1 VRTLRYTD
9 FDLRLERE
17 GSRYTVRV
25 LESPAGEASSSF
37 VLPFSADRIENL
49 ILKIGRRL
57 GGGVRRVHSD
67 EMEAARELGG
77 SLFEALFTGAV
88 RDCYTRSLDEVT
100 RNEGSGLRLRLRL
113 QDVPELAD
121 LPWEFLLDKSGGR
134 FLAQSAQTPVIRY
147 MEMPQSVRPV
157 TTTLPLRVLV
167 MISAPVDVPQLDLAK
182 ERDRLEQA
190 LAPLRDQGKVHVT
203 WQEDATLT
211 ALMRYLR
218 KETYHVFHFVGHG
231 AFDPKREV
239 GLLLLEDEK
248 ERSFPVESDRIGA
261 FLHDHPSLRL
271 AVLNSCEGAR
281 SSRNDPF
288 AGVAANLVR
297 QGIPAVVAMQFEISD
312 DAAITFSGEFYAA
325 LAEGLPV
332 DAAVAEARK
341 AIYATNDV
349 EWATPV
355 LYMRSESGLLF
366 KLEEPPP
373 TATRASTEQRRAALA
388 SRQEQERRELEARE
402 ARRARA
408 TPQHPARA
416 TPQAV
421 PARATPEPRV
431 KPVGRP
437 PDNSL
442 HKVFI
447 WSGAIFGLIVVL
459 GVAAALLIPRPPTP
473 GSFDIPPLA
482 ANVAAIR
489 FFESGATPPFKT
501 ERVYRTTFESAATRF
516 INIELELQHRPPVGV
531 LSASIPCAF
540 YREDGTVEGRV
551 DLTGDLQPGDTES
564 WLARG
569 WGNREGGTWGAGTY
583 SVTCTSDGKTVV
595 ASETFTV
602 SGAVAV
608 APPPPPPPPPPPR
621 PRPPAAPRTPA
632 YDIPALRARVTG
644 MRFFEGPD
652 PPPDNPQRVFSK
664 RFSRNS
670 ARYIYLQLYVVYP
683 SPARVLEYPI
693 ECTYFHDGVEWAQVG
708 LTMQIQPDWT
718 SSWHWAGRGWQN
730 SGQWLTGNYRVKC
743 MVDGRVVSD
752 DGFEVN

>member
-1 VRTLRYTD
+1 MRTLHYVD

-17 GSRYTVRV
+17 GERYTARV
-25 LESPAGEASSSF
+25 IESPAGEAASAF

-57 GGGVRRVHSD
+57 GGTVRRVHSD

-77 SLFEALFTGAV
+77 SLFEALFTGGV

-100 RNEGSGLRLRLRL
+100 RTEGSGLRLRLRL

-121 LPWEFLLDKSGGR
+121 LPWEFLLDKGGGR

-157 TTTLPLRVLV
+157 ATTLPLRVLV

-218 KETYHVFHFVGHG
+218 KETYHIFHFVGHG
-231 AFDPKREV
+231 AFDPKRDV
-239 GLLLLEDEK
+239 GLLLLEDEQ

-261 FLHDHPSLRL
+261 FLRDHSSLRL

-281 SSRNDPF
+281 SSRSDPF

-373 TATRASTEQRRAALA
+373 TAKRDSTEQRRLALA
-388 SRQEQERRELEARE
+388 ARQELERRELAARE

-408 TPQHPARA
+408 TPHH
-416 TPQAV
+416 
-421 PARATPEPRV
+421 RV
-431 KPVGRP
+431 TPVGGGGRQ

-442 HKVFI
+442 HKVFM
-447 WSGAIFGLIVVL
+447 WSGAIVL
-459 GVAAALLIPRPPTP
+459 GLLVLILGI
-473 GSFDIPPLA
+473 GSLVGDRSGAEPEPEPLA
-482 ANVAAIR
+482 APVPAPPIDDATYDIPTLRANIQALRLFESGDTYLAKGERVYRTNFDPAKTRFINVELELTHPASTGSGTLEATIPCTFYRANGIEMGGAPVVASVQPGQTTTWPARGWGSKDGGIFSAGSYFVTCTFDGKTVGRETFTVRRAVAPPPPTQPPAYDIPSLRARVKSIR
-489 FFESGATPPFKT
+489 FFESGNDPLP
-501 ERVYRTTFESAATRF
+501 EDQREYTR
-516 INIELELQHRPPVGV
+516 
-531 LSASIPCAF
+531 
-540 YREDGTVEGRV
+540 
-551 DLTGDLQPGDTES
+551 
-564 WLARG
+564 
-569 WGNREGGTWGAGTY
+569 
-583 SVTCTSDGKTVV
+583 
-595 ASETFTV
+595 
-602 SGAVAV
+602 
-608 APPPPPPPPPPPR
+608 
-621 PRPPAAPRTPA
+621 
-632 YDIPALRARVTG
+632 
-644 MRFFEGPD
+644 
-652 PPPDNPQRVFSK
+652 
-664 RFSRNS
+664 RFSRQ
-670 ARYIYLQLYVVYP
+670 ATRYIWLQLDLNL
-683 SPARVLEYPI
+683 PAPGRSMEIPLECKY
-693 ECTYFHDGVEWAQVG
+693 YRGGVEFATLSQMHIR
-708 LTMQIQPDWT
+708 LEADWT
-718 SSWHWAGRGWQN
+718 DVWSRGGWGWAAV
-730 SGQWLTGNYRVKC
+730 GNWPVGAYTASCR
-743 MVDGRVVSD
+743 VDGRVFARGS
-752 DGFEVN
+752 FEVY